1 MSRHWNPCAA
11 VLLSLCLAV
20 LPVVAAPINQHRQA
34 MISGAMSQVG
44 KTLFYDPAYM
54 QLRYPGG
61 DVPLDR
67 GVCTDVVV
75 RAFRSAGVDLQRLVH
90 EDMHA
95 HFNAYPHR
103 WGLRST
109 DSNIDH
115 RRVPNLMTFF
125 TRKGY
130 SLPVSKDPALYQPGD
145 VVAWRL
151 SNGLLHTGV
160 VSNQRS
166 FDSSH
171 YLIVHN
177 IGAGA
182 KVEDVLFAFEII
194 GHYRY
199 F

>member
-1 MSRHWNPCAA
+1 MSRHWNQCAA
-11 VLLSLCLAV
+11 VLLSLCLAMP
-20 LPVVAAPINQHRQA
+20 PVVAAPVNPRRQA
-34 MISGAMSQVG
+34 VISGAMAQVG
-44 KTLFYDPAYM
+44 KTLFYDPAYVS
-54 QLRYPGG
+54 LSYPGG

-125 TRKGY
+125 TRKGH
-130 SLPVSKDPALYQPGD
+130 SLSASKDPALYQPGD

-160 VSNQRS
+160 VSDQRS
-166 FDSSH
+166 SDGSH
-171 YLIVHN
+171 YLIIHN